1 MITIPKINI
10 SDFNYDLPDEKIA
23 FFPKEIRDESKLL
36 VYNKRTIHDSTF
48 KNLSSYLTNQ
58 DVLVFNNSKVIHAR
72 IIVHNTTG
80 ARIEIFC
87 LEPVHPTSII
97 SQSFEQKKEVT
108 WKCFIGNAKKW
119 KAPISFIV
127 NVGNKAITILS
138 TKQIYDESSFLVTFS
153 WDEDITFSEWL
164 DAYGKMPL
172 PPYIKREADQSDEN
186 RYQTI
191 YAKHDGS
198 VAAPTA
204 GLHFT
209 DHVFESLKGKG
220 IDTFWVTLHVGAGTF
235 KPVSTTFVNDHYM
248 HQEQIIVSREMIQKL
263 LDFRDKRIIS
273 VGTTVVRTLE
283 SIFIMGAKLF
293 LKLEDPFSVKQW
305 EVYDQNIKI
314 SEVTQKDALQSI
326 LEYLSKN
333 ELDNL
338 VGETALMIIP
348 GYEHKIAKGIITNF
362 HQPQSTLLLLI
373 SSYLGDNW
381 KTIYQH
387 ALENDYRF
395 LSYGDSNL
403 YL

>member
-1 MITIPKINI
+1 MITIPKIKI

-23 FFPKEIRDESKLL
+23 YFPMEIRDESKLL
-36 VYNKRTIHDSTF
+36 VYNNKVIQDSTF
-48 KNLSSYLTNQ
+48 KDISSFLSHQ

-72 IIVHNTTG
+72 IIVYNVTG

-87 LEPVHPTSII
+87 LEPIYPTSVI

-108 WKCFIGNAKKW
+108 WKCFVGNAKKW
-119 KAPISFIV
+119 KSPISFQV
-127 NVGNKAITILS
+127 NVGNQVINIIS
-138 TKQIYDESSFLVTFS
+138 TKQVCDESSFLVTFS
-153 WDEDITFSEWL
+153 WKEDISFSEWL

-172 PPYIKREADQSDEN
+172 PPYIKREATESDEN

-209 DHVFESLKGKG
+209 DDVFNSLKEKG
-220 IDTFWVTLHVGAGTF
+220 IESFWVTLHVGAGTF

-248 HQEQIIVSREMIQKL
+248 HQEQIIVSKEMIQKL
-263 LDFRDKRIIS
+263 IDYNGKRIIS

-283 SIFIMGAKLF
+283 SIFIMGAKIF
-293 LKLEDPFSVKQW
+293 LELENPFSVKQW
-305 EVYDQNIKI
+305 EVYDNELKI
-314 SEVTQKDALQSI
+314 AEVSKLEALESI
-326 LEYLSKN
+326 LHYLNKN
-333 ELDNL
+333 ELNNL

-348 GYEHKIAKGIITNF
+348 GYRHKIAEGIITNF

-373 SSYLGDNW
+373 SSYLGEDW
-381 KTIYQH
+381 KKIYRH
-387 ALENDYRF
+387 AIDHNYRF

>member
-36 VYNKRTIHDSTF
+36 VYNNKAIQDSTF
-48 KNLSSYLTNQ
+48 KNLSSFLSNH

-72 IIVHNTTG
+72 IIVYNTTG

-87 LEPVHPTSII
+87 LEPVYPTSII

-119 KAPISFIV
+119 KAPISFLV
-127 NVGNKAITILS
+127 NIGDKVIPILS
-138 TKQIYDESSFLVTFS
+138 TKQIFDDSSFLVTFS
-153 WDEDITFSEWL
+153 WEEDVSFSEWL

-172 PPYIKREADQSDEN
+172 PPYIKREADQTDEN

-209 DHVFESLKGKG
+209 DQVFESLKKKE

-235 KPVSTTFVNDHYM
+235 KPVSTTFINDHFM
-248 HQEQIIVSREMIQKL
+248 HQEQIIVSKEMIQKL
-263 LDFRDKRIIS
+263 LDFDDKRIIS

-293 LKLEDPFSVKQW
+293 LKLENPFSVRQW
-305 EVYDQNIKI
+305 EVYDQELKI
-314 SEVTQKDALQSI
+314 NEVSKLFALQSI
-326 LEYLSKN
+326 LDYLNLNK
-333 ELDNL
+333 LDHL
-338 VGETALMIIP
+338 LGETSLMIIP
-348 GYEHKIAKGIITNF
+348 GYQHKIAQGIITNF

-373 SSYLGDNW
+373 SSYLGDYW

>member
-1 MITIPKINI
+1 MVTIPKIPI
-10 SDFNYDLPDEKIA
+10 ADFNYDLPEEKIA
-23 FFPKEIRDESKLL
+23 FFPKENRDESKLL
-36 VYNKRTIHDSTF
+36 VYNNKSIHDSTF
-48 KNLSSYLTNQ
+48 KNLSSFLTNE

-72 IIVHNTTG
+72 IIVYNTTG

-87 LEPVHPTSII
+87 LEPIRPTSII

-119 KAPISFIV
+119 KAPISF
-127 NVGNKAITILS
+127 NVKIGNKAITINS
-138 TKQIYDESSFLVTFS
+138 NKQTYDESSFLVTFT
-153 WDEDITFSEWL
+153 WNEDISFSEWL

-191 YAKHDGS
+191 YAKHEGS

-209 DHVFESLKGKG
+209 QGVFESLSEKK
-220 IDTFWVTLHVGAGTF
+220 IETFWVTLHVGAGTF
-235 KPVSTTFVNDHYM
+235 KPVSTIYVNDHYM
-248 HQEQIIVSREMIQKL
+248 HQEQIIVSKEMIQKL
-263 LDFRDKRIIS
+263 IEYNEKRIIS

-293 LKLEDPFSVKQW
+293 LKLENPFSVKQW
-305 EVYDQNIKI
+305 EVYDQENKI
-314 SEVTQKDALQSI
+314 DQVSKLDALQSI
-326 LEYLSKN
+326 LDYL
-333 ELDNL
+333 NL
-338 VGETALMIIP
+338 NGLENLIGETALMIIP
-348 GYEHKIAKGIITNF
+348 GYHHKIAKGIITNF

-373 SSYLGDNW
+373 SSYLGDHW
-381 KTIYQH
+381 KSIYQH
-387 ALENDYRF
+387 ALENEYRF

>member
-10 SDFNYDLPDEKIA
+10 SDFNYDLPGEKIA

-36 VYNKRTIHDSTF
+36 VYNNKAIQDSTF
-48 KNLSSYLTNQ
+48 KNLSSFLSNH

-72 IIVHNTTG
+72 IIVYNTTG

-87 LEPVHPTSII
+87 LEPVYPTSII
-97 SQSFEQKKEVT
+97 SQSFEQKREVT

-119 KAPISFIV
+119 KAPISFLV
-127 NVGNKAITILS
+127 NFGDKVIPILS
-138 TKQIYDESSFLVTFS
+138 TKQIFDDSSFLVTFS
-153 WDEDITFSEWL
+153 WEEDVSFSEWL

-172 PPYIKREADQSDEN
+172 PPYIKREADQTDED

-209 DHVFESLKGKG
+209 DQVFESLKKKE

-235 KPVSTTFVNDHYM
+235 KPVSTTFINDHFM
-248 HQEQIIVSREMIQKL
+248 HQEQIIVTKEMIQKL
-263 LDFRDKRIIS
+263 LDFDDKRIIS

-293 LKLEDPFSVKQW
+293 LKLENPFSVRQW
-305 EVYDQNIKI
+305 EVYDQELKI
-314 SEVTQKDALQSI
+314 NEVSKLFALQSI
-326 LEYLSKN
+326 LDYLNLNK
-333 ELDNL
+333 LDHL
-338 VGETALMIIP
+338 LGETSLMIIP
-348 GYEHKIAKGIITNF
+348 GYQHKIA
-362 HQPQSTLLLLI
+362 Q
-373 SSYLGDNW
+373 
-381 KTIYQH
+381 
-387 ALENDYRF
+387 
-395 LSYGDSNL
+395 
-403 YL
+403 

>member
-36 VYNKRTIHDSTF
+36 VYNNKAIQDSTF
-48 KNLSSYLTNQ
+48 KNLSSFLSNH

-72 IIVHNTTG
+72 IIVYNTTG

-87 LEPVHPTSII
+87 LEPVYPTSII
-97 SQSFEQKKEVT
+97 SQSFEQKREVT

-119 KAPISFIV
+119 KAPISFLV
-127 NVGNKAITILS
+127 NIGDKVIPILS
-138 TKQIYDESSFLVTFS
+138 TKQIFDDSSFLVTFS
-153 WDEDITFSEWL
+153 WEEDVSFSEWL

-172 PPYIKREADQSDEN
+172 PPYIKREADQTDED

-209 DHVFESLKGKG
+209 DQVFESLKKKE

-235 KPVSTTFVNDHYM
+235 KPVSTTFINDHFM
-248 HQEQIIVSREMIQKL
+248 HQEQIIVTKEMIQKL
-263 LDFRDKRIIS
+263 LDFDDKRIIS

-293 LKLEDPFSVKQW
+293 LKLENPFSVRQW
-305 EVYDQNIKI
+305 EVYDQELKI
-314 SEVTQKDALQSI
+314 NEVSKLFALQSI
-326 LEYLSKN
+326 LDYLNLNK
-333 ELDNL
+333 LDHL
-338 VGETALMIIP
+338 LGETSLMIIP
-348 GYEHKIAKGIITNF
+348 GYQHKIAQGIITNF

-373 SSYLGDNW
+373 SSYLGDYW

>member
-36 VYNKRTIHDSTF
+36 VYNNKAIQDSTF
-48 KNLSSYLTNQ
+48 KNLSSFLSNH

-72 IIVHNTTG
+72 IIVYNTTG

-87 LEPVHPTSII
+87 LEPVYPTSII

-119 KAPISFIV
+119 KAPISFLV
-127 NVGNKAITILS
+127 NIGDKVIPILS
-138 TKQIYDESSFLVTFS
+138 TKQFFDDSSFLVTFS
-153 WDEDITFSEWL
+153 WEEDVSFSEWL

-172 PPYIKREADQSDEN
+172 PPYIKREADQTDEN

-209 DHVFESLKGKG
+209 DQVFESLKKKE

-235 KPVSTTFVNDHYM
+235 KPVSTTFINDHFM
-248 HQEQIIVSREMIQKL
+248 HQEQIIVSKEMIQKL
-263 LDFRDKRIIS
+263 LDFDDKRIIS

-293 LKLEDPFSVKQW
+293 LKLENPFSVRQW
-305 EVYDQNIKI
+305 EVYDQELKI
-314 SEVTQKDALQSI
+314 NEVSKLFALQSI
-326 LEYLSKN
+326 LDYLNLNK
-333 ELDNL
+333 LDHL
-338 VGETALMIIP
+338 LGETSLMIIP
-348 GYEHKIAKGIITNF
+348 GYQHKIAQGIITNF

-373 SSYLGDNW
+373 SSYLGDYW

>member
-36 VYNKRTIHDSTF
+36 VYNNKAIQDSTF
-48 KNLSSYLTNQ
+48 KNLSSFLSNH

-72 IIVHNTTG
+72 IIVYNTTG

-87 LEPVHPTSII
+87 LEPVYPTSII
-97 SQSFEQKKEVT
+97 SQSFEQKREVT

-119 KAPISFIV
+119 KAPISFLV
-127 NVGNKAITILS
+127 NIGDKVIPILS
-138 TKQIYDESSFLVTFS
+138 TKQIFDDSSFLVTFS
-153 WDEDITFSEWL
+153 WEEDVSFSEWL

-172 PPYIKREADQSDEN
+172 PPYIKREADQTDEN

-209 DHVFESLKGKG
+209 DQVFESLKKKE

-235 KPVSTTFVNDHYM
+235 KPVSTTFINDHFM
-248 HQEQIIVSREMIQKL
+248 HQEQIIVSKEMIQKL
-263 LDFRDKRIIS
+263 LDFDDKRIIS

-293 LKLEDPFSVKQW
+293 LKLENPFSVRQW
-305 EVYDQNIKI
+305 EVYDQELKI
-314 SEVTQKDALQSI
+314 NEVSKLFALQSI
-326 LEYLSKN
+326 LDYLNLNK
-333 ELDNL
+333 LDHL
-338 VGETALMIIP
+338 LGETSLMIIP
-348 GYEHKIAKGIITNF
+348 GYQHKIAQGIITNF

-373 SSYLGDNW
+373 SSYLGDYW